1 MKAASS
7 ALPAGGL
14 HERGSAPPAGGLHE
28 RGGAPP
34 AGGLH
39 ERGSAPPAKGL
50 HERGVTA
57 AHIAVA
63 IVAACRITGVRAD
76 RAFEDVR
83 GNTRT
88 RLIAAGGCI
97 DRLGWRPADAA
108 RLFHV
113 DAKRLSPSMLANAN
127 VSTDDMLAVAEAL
140 EAHGLT
146 DGAPKVADASS
157 QHSAAEAA
165 PPARK
170 AKAPAAAGRK
180 GKRPADPPPATSSVV
195 REIRN
200 TKPLAAN
207 PVRRAAPRASP
218 IAGVQVRPLE
228 AMNPRKRRFGQWFVD
243 AGWSIDE
250 TAELFNVHPDALR
263 DALNATLKER
273 ARAA

>member
-7 ALPAGGL
+7 ALPAG
-14 HERGSAPPAGGLHE
+14 
-28 RGGAPP
+28 
-34 AGGLH
+34 
-39 ERGSAPPAKGL
+39 GL

-97 DRLGWRPADAA
+97 ARLGWRPLDVA

-146 DGAPKVADASS
+146 DGAPKVTDASS
-157 QHSAAEAA
+157 QSQVSQDVAAEAER
-165 PPARK
+165 PARK
-170 AKAPAAAGRK
+170 AKAVAAAEEKR
-180 GKRPADPPPATSSVV
+180 KRPADSPPATSSVV

-200 TKPLAAN
+200 VRPPPPPAAN
-207 PVRRAAPRASP
+207 PVRRAAPRAAP
-218 IAGVQVRPLE
+218 PTPRQIRPLE
-228 AMNPRKRRFGQWFVD
+228 PMNTRKKRFGQWFVD
-243 AGWSIDE
+243 AGWSVDE
-250 TAELFNVHPDALR
+250 TAELFNVHPDALA
-263 DALNATLKER
+263 DALNAATKAR

>member
-14 HERGSAPPAGGLHE
+14 HERGSAPPAG
-28 RGGAPP
+28 
-34 AGGLH
+34 
-39 ERGSAPPAKGL
+39 GL

-97 DRLGWRPADAA
+97 ARLGWRPLDVA

-146 DGAPKVADASS
+146 DGAPEVTDASS
-157 QHSAAEAA
+157 QSQVSQDVAAEAER
-165 PPARK
+165 PARK
-170 AKAPAAAGRK
+170 AKAAAAPAEKR
-180 GKRPADPPPATSSVV
+180 KRPADPPPATSSVV
-195 REIRN
+195 REIRKGQP
-200 TKPLAAN
+200 TPVREAN
-207 PVRRAAPRASP
+207 PVRESGRRPAAPARGA
-218 IAGVQVRPLE
+218 VRQIEP
-228 AMNPRKRRFGQWFVD
+228 MNERKRRFGRWFLD
-243 AGWSIDE
+243 AGWSVDE
-250 TAELFNVHPDALR
+250 TAELFNIHPDALT
-263 DALNATLKER
+263 DALNVAPKAR

>member
-7 ALPAGGL
+7 ALPAG
-14 HERGSAPPAGGLHE
+14 
-28 RGGAPP
+28 
-34 AGGLH
+34 
-39 ERGSAPPAKGL
+39 GL

-97 DRLGWRPADAA
+97 ARLGWRPLDVA

-146 DGAPKVADASS
+146 DGAPKVTDASS
-157 QHSAAEAA
+157 QSQVSQDVAAEAER
-165 PPARK
+165 PARK
-170 AKAPAAAGRK
+170 AKAVAAAEEKR
-180 GKRPADPPPATSSVV
+180 KRPADSPPATSSVV
-195 REIRN
+195 REIRKARP
-200 TKPLAAN
+200 TAPPAAN
-207 PVRRAAPRASP
+207 PVRESGRRSAVLARMSAP
-218 IAGVQVRPLE
+218 GLKL
-228 AMNPRKRRFGQWFVD
+228 MNARKGRFARWFVD

-250 TAELFNVHPDALR
+250 TAALFDVHPDALT
-263 DALNATLKER
+263 DALNAAPKER

>member
-14 HERGSAPPAGGLHE
+14 HERGSAPPAG
-28 RGGAPP
+28 
-34 AGGLH
+34 
-39 ERGSAPPAKGL
+39 GL

-97 DRLGWRPADAA
+97 ARLGWRPLDVA

-157 QHSAAEAA
+157 QSPASKAQVSQDVAAEAER
-165 PPARK
+165 PARK
-170 AKAPAAAGRK
+170 AKAVAAAEEKR
-180 GKRPADPPPATSSVV
+180 KRPADSPPATSSVV

-200 TKPLAAN
+200 VRPPPPPAAN
-207 PVRRAAPRASP
+207 PVRRAAPRAAP
-218 IAGVQVRPLE
+218 PTPRQIRPLE
-228 AMNPRKRRFGQWFVD
+228 PMNTRKKRFGQWFVD
-243 AGWSIDE
+243 AGWSVDE
-250 TAELFNVHPDALR
+250 TAELFNVHPDALA
-263 DALNATLKER
+263 DALNAATKAR

>member
-14 HERGSAPPAGGLHE
+14 HERGSAPPAG
-28 RGGAPP
+28 
-34 AGGLH
+34 
-39 ERGSAPPAKGL
+39 GL

-97 DRLGWRPADAA
+97 ARLGWRPADAA

-157 QHSAAEAA
+157 QSQVSQDVAAEAA

-200 TKPLAAN
+200 VRPPPPPAAN
-207 PVRRAAPRASP
+207 PVRRAAPRAAP
-218 IAGVQVRPLE
+218 PTPRQIRPLE
-228 AMNPRKRRFGQWFVD
+228 PMNTRKKRFGQWFVD

>member
-1 MKAASS
+1 MK
-7 ALPAGGL
+7 
-14 HERGSAPPAGGLHE
+14 
-28 RGGAPP
+28 
-34 AGGLH
+34 
-39 ERGSAPPAKGL
+39 
-50 HERGVTA
+50 VTP

-97 DRLGWRPADAA
+97 ARLGWRPLDVA
-108 RLFHV
+108 RLFQV

-157 QHSAAEAA
+157 QSQVSQDVAAEAER
-165 PPARK
+165 PARK
-170 AKAPAAAGRK
+170 AKADAATGEKR
-180 GKRPADPPPATSSVV
+180 KRPADPPPATSSVV

-200 TKPLAAN
+200 TKPLATN
-207 PVRRAAPRASP
+207 PVRRAATRAAP
-218 IAGVQVRPLE
+218 VARGQVRPLE
-228 AMNPRKRRFGQWFVD
+228 AMNPRKLRFGQWFVD